1 MIDNVGRRVMNR
13 KPFPNEEKE
22 ESTVM
27 ATVLGM
33 TAMFVILLLALYA
46 IVAYYPENGE
56 EDKICPKW
64 WGYDSDYIW
73 KPAILVPPDM
83 AYIDFGKMS
92 PEPKPTSLNIKL
104 MKNGEEIGI
113 YMFQSDDDGE
123 LTLKS
128 GIDLGNL
135 TYLDIADNQKV
146 NIGDSIKVTD
156 LSLGSE
162 YVIAMV
168 WADTDECIVT
178 MSFSTPPG

>member
-1 MIDNVGRRVMNR
+1 MIDNVWRHVMNR

-46 IVAYYPENGE
+46 IVAYYSENGE
-56 EDKICPKW
+56 EDKVCPKW
-64 WGYDSDYIW
+64 GPDTDYIW
-73 KPAILVPPDM
+73 KPAIMHPPDM
-83 AYIDFGKMS
+83 AYVDFGKMS

-104 MKNGEEIGI
+104 MKNGEDVGI

-123 LTLKS
+123 LTLKNGS
-128 GIDLGNL
+128 DLGNL
-135 TYLDIADNQKV
+135 TYLDMADNKKI
-146 NIGDSIKVTD
+146 NIGDSIKITD

-168 WADTDECIVT
+168 WADTGECIAT
-178 MSFSTPPG
+178 MSFSTP